1 MEMPLDW
8 GRSGVDAA
16 APKRVPA
23 KMHAFVYLVTEGA
36 ISVPRYF
43 GTPAGVVVG
52 QAFAS
57 RAELSKAG
65 VHRPP
70 MAGISGTGF
79 EGADSIVVSGGYPD
93 DEDSGE
99 YIIYTGHGGR
109 DPRTH
114 KQVADQSPDDPGN
127 AGLITSWVAGL
138 PVRVSRG
145 AHAAS
150 RFAPA
155 QGYVYAGLYEVT
167 SYWTERGRDGFV
179 IQRFR
184 LDSLSGPSAGLE
196 AGEPAEAD
204 FRTTTISRRIRDSAA
219 SRRVKAYYANS
230 CQICGISLVGI
241 AGRRYSEGAHV
252 RPLGRPHLGPDN
264 ESNIL
269 CLCPNHHTQ
278 FDIGGLIVSDDLT
291 VTDAE
296 GNLVGRVTFRGSH
309 KVDPGHFDYHRS
321 LWTDSTADGPPT
333 PSVSS

>member
-1 MEMPLDW
+1 M
-8 GRSGVDAA
+8 S
-16 APKRVPA
+16 K
-23 KMHAFVYLVTEGA
+23 
-36 ISVPRYF
+36 YF

-57 RAELSKAG
+57 RNELSVAG

-70 MAGISGTGF
+70 MAGISGTRV

-93 DEDSGE
+93 DEDHGE

-114 KQVADQSPDDPGN
+114 KQVADQSADDPGN
-127 AGLITSWVAGL
+127 AGLITSWVGGL

-150 RFAPA
+150 RFAPR
-155 QGYVYAGLYEVT
+155 QGYEYAGLYEVT

-184 LDSLSGPSAGLE
+184 LDRLSDPSTATDSE
-196 AGEPAEAD
+196 TQDQVE

-219 SRRVKAYYANS
+219 SRRVKATYANA
-230 CQICGISLVGI
+230 CQICGTCLVGV

-252 RPLGRPHLGPDN
+252 RPLGRPHLGPDD

-278 FDIGGLIVSDDLT
+278 FDIGGLFVSDDLT
-291 VTDAE
+291 VTDVA
-296 GNLVGRVTFRGSH
+296 GNIVGQLTFSGSH
-309 KVDPGHFDYHRS
+309 SVDPLHFDYHRS
-321 LWTDSTADGPPT
+321 LW
-333 PSVSS
+333 SVSPAGGI